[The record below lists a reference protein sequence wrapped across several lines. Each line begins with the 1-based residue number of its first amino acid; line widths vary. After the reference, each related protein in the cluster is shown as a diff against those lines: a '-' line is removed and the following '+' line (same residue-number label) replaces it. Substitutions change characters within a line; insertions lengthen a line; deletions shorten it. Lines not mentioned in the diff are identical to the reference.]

1 MQRFLTLFLLLSLCL
16 FGVSAA
22 AVQEEIKIGI
32 LAKRGVA
39 KTFEKWSPTAEY
51 LSKKLPQ
58 YRFEIVPLGFDE
70 VQDAVRKREISFI
83 IANSAYYVD
92 MEYRY
97 GISRIA
103 TLQNLHSNGKGYC
116 RFGGVIFTRSNR
128 SDIYHISDL
137 KGKRFAAVDPQS
149 FGGWEMAWHVLHHA
163 GVDPYDDFASLHFSG
178 THDQVVYDV
187 LSGKADAGTVRSDT
201 LERMEHEGKIRL
213 ANLYIINQ
221 QWHEGFDFVHSTQLY
236 PEWPIAK
243 LSHVDNKLAKEVAIA
258 LMEMSPEDE
267 AAISSLITG
276 WSIPATYQSVHNV
289 LKELQIGPYEYLR
302 EVTLEEVF
310 RQYWHYLL
318 LMLIALIASIV
329 VIAMIAK
336 LNRGLKEGK
345 LRLEREVRYKDL
357 AQRALKERSDELAE
371 ANEKLHELDKLKSM
385 FIASMSH
392 EFRTPLNSIIG
403 FTGVMLQQMPG
414 KINEKQQDFLTRIKL
429 AGEHLLGLIS
439 DVIDI
444 SKIEADRIEA
454 FPESFMLEELTTQA
468 TDEISVLAK
477 KKGLQLSVDAPEGIE
492 MFSDR
497 RRLMQCLLN
506 YLSNAVKFTERGTIV
521 LKVVDLGERVE
532 IAVEDTGIGI
542 AQEDLPK
549 LFEAFERLDTHLR
562 VKAGGTGLGLYLTKR
577 IVEGLLGGEVY
588 VESTIEKGSVFGL
601 RIPKR
606 IAVEEG
612 NA

>member
-1 MQRFLTLFLLLSLCL
+1 MQRLVAVFLLSFCL
-16 FGVSAA
+16 LGFSTATMA
-22 AVQEEIKIGI
+22 QEIKIGV
-32 LAKRGVA
+32 LAKRGVP
-39 KTFEKWSPTAEY
+39 KTFEKWSPTAAY
-51 LSKKLPQ
+51 LNKKLPQ
-58 YRFEIVPLGFDE
+58 HRFEIVPLGFDE
-70 VQDAVRKREISFI
+70 VHDAVRKREVSFI
-83 IANSAYYVD
+83 IANSSYYVD

-103 TLQNLHSNGKGYC
+103 TLQNLHSNGKAYC

-128 SDIYHISDL
+128 SDIYHLTDL

-163 GVDPYDDFASLHFSG
+163 GIDPYKDFASLHFSG

-201 LERMEHEGKIRL
+201 LERMELEGKIQL
-213 ANLYIINQ
+213 SDFYIINQ

-243 LSHVDNKLAKEVAIA
+243 LSHVDNQLAKEVAIA
-258 LMEMSPEDE
+258 LMEMEPRDE
-267 AAISSLITG
+267 AAVSSIITG

-289 LKELQIGPYEYLR
+289 LKELKIGPYEYLR
-302 EVTLEEVF
+302 EVTLEEVL
-310 RQYWHYLL
+310 RQYWHYVIIMFIILTAAIVG
-318 LMLIALIASIV
+318 IAIIAR
-329 VIAMIAK
+329 
-336 LNRGLKEGK
+336 LNRGLQEGK
-345 LRLEREVRYKDL
+345 QRLETEVRYKDL

-371 ANEKLHELDKLKSM
+371 ANAKLKELDKLKSM

-444 SKIEADRIEA
+444 SKIEAGRIEPY
-454 FPESFMLEELTTQA
+454 PETFMLDELTAQA
-468 TDEISVLAK
+468 AGEISVLAK
-477 KKGLQLSVDAPEGIE
+477 KKGLELIVDVPAGIE
-492 MFSDR
+492 MHSDR
-497 RRLMQCLLN
+497 RRLLQCLLN
-506 YLSNAVKFTERGTIV
+506 YLSNAVKFTERGAVTLRV
-521 LKVVDLGERVE
+521 KRVGERLD

-542 AQEDLPK
+542 SKEDIPK

-577 IVEGLLGGEVY
+577 IVEGLLEGEVY
-588 VESTIEKGSVFGL
+588 VESRVDEGSVFGL
-601 RIPKR
+601 RIPLR
-606 IAVEEG
+606 IEVEE
-612 NA
+612 A